1 MGEGDTFW
9 FSINI
14 NLKLYLSVL
23 AFQILFHLVSHYN
36 MTLSS
41 TNGFDHIH
49 SYLRTPVTPF
59 QSNPF
64 TFSNSFSDS
73 NIKTPIMS
81 LESIP
86 H

>member
-1 MGEGDTFW
+1 MREGDTFW

-14 NLKLYLSVL
+14 SLKLYLSVL
-23 AFQILFHLVSHYN
+23 AFQIVFHLVSHYN
-36 MTLSS
+36 MTLST
-41 TNGFDHIH
+41 TNGLHHIH
-49 SYLRTPVTPF
+49 SYLTTPVTPF

-64 TFSNSFSDS
+64 TFCNSFSDT